1 MSKKKIL
8 TLVLALAL
16 VATCAIGGTVAYLID
31 TKTATNTF
39 TIGNIDIELKNS
51 EIAASDTKFV
61 PGQPITANTQVS
73 VKADSEAC
81 YLFIKVTEQNNTVSN
96 VKIIDYTLKTDGWTA
111 VNGVTGY
118 YYREVAKSESASSF
132 DVFSGN
138 KVTVNSTLTKENVGK
153 ISTNPS
159 IVIKAAAIQKDYVGE
174 LHEAF
179 NQLPESF
186 RGTDNATK
194 SN

>member
-51 EIAASDTKFV
+51 EIAASGTKFV

-73 VKADSEAC
+73 VKAGSEAC
-81 YLFIKVTEQNNTVSN
+81 YLFIKVTEENNTVSD

-118 YYREVAKSESASSF
+118 YYREVAKSTSDSSF
-132 DVFSGN
+132 DVFSD
-138 KVTVNSTLTKENVGK
+138 KQVTVNSALTKGNVDS
-153 ISTNPS
+153 ITTNPS
-159 IVIKAAAIQKDYVGE
+159 IVIKAAAIQYDYVGNSAE
-174 LHEAF
+174 EAF
-179 NQLPESF
+179 KKLPKEFTGSS
-186 RGTDNATK
+186 AE
-194 SN
+194 

>member
-39 TIGNIDIELKNS
+39 TIGNIDIELTGTT
-51 EIAASDTKFV
+51 IAASGTKFV

-73 VKADSEAC
+73 VKAGSEAC
-81 YLFIKVTEQNNTVSN
+81 YLFIKVTEENNTVSD

-118 YYREVAKSESASSF
+118 YYRVVVKPTSDSSF
-132 DVFSGN
+132 DVFSQ
-138 KVTVNSTLTKENVGK
+138 VTVNANLTKGNVDS

-179 NQLPESF
+179 NKLPESF

>member
-51 EIAASDTKFV
+51 EIAASGTKFV

-73 VKADSEAC
+73 VKAGSEAC
-81 YLFIKVTEQNNTVSN
+81 YLFIKVTEQNNTVSG
-96 VKIIDYTLKTDGWTA
+96 VQIIDYTLKTDGWTA

-118 YYREVAKSESASSF
+118 YYREVTKPESASSF
-132 DVFSGN
+132 DVFSQ
-138 KVTVNSTLTKENVGK
+138 VTVNANLTKGNVDS

-179 NQLPESF
+179 NKLPESF

>member
-39 TIGNIDIELKNS
+39 TIGNIGIELTGTT
-51 EIAASDTKFV
+51 IAASGTKFV

-73 VKADSEAC
+73 VKAGSEAC
-81 YLFIKVTEQNNTVSN
+81 YLFIKVTEENNTVSTN
-96 VKIIDYTLKTDGWTA
+96 VKVINYTLNMKDWTA
-111 VNGVTGY
+111 VDGVTGY

-132 DVFSGN
+132 DVFSG
-138 KVTVNSTLTKENVGK
+138 KQVTVNSALTKGNVDS

-159 IVIKAAAIQKDYVGE
+159 IEIKAAAIQKDYVGNSAE
-174 LHEAF
+174 EAF
-179 NQLPESF
+179 KKLPKEFTGSS
-186 RGTDNATK
+186 AE
-194 SN
+194 

>member
-51 EIAASDTKFV
+51 EIAASGTKFV

-73 VKADSEAC
+73 VKAGSEAC
-81 YLFIKVTEQNNTVSN
+81 YLFIKVTEENNTVSTN
-96 VKIIDYTLKTDGWTA
+96 VKVINYTLNMEGWTA

-118 YYREVAKSESASSF
+118 YYREVNKPESASSF
-132 DVFSGN
+132 DVFSQ
-138 KVTVNSTLTKENVGK
+138 VTVNANLTKGNVDS
-153 ISTNPS
+153 ITTNPS

-179 NQLPESF
+179 NKLPESF

>member
-51 EIAASDTKFV
+51 EIAASGTKFV

-73 VKADSEAC
+73 VKAGSEAC
-81 YLFIKVTEQNNTVSN
+81 YLFIKVTEENNTVSD

-118 YYREVAKSESASSF
+118 YYREVTKPESASSF
-132 DVFSGN
+132 DVFSQ
-138 KVTVNSTLTKENVGK
+138 VTVNANLTKGNVDS
-153 ISTNPS
+153 ITTNPS

-179 NQLPESF
+179 NKLPESF